1 MTSTGATYRAAIIG
15 HTGRGNYGH
24 GLDIVYQGLPS
35 VEVVAVADPDEA
47 GRKRAQERTG
57 APAAYADFREML
69 KRESPNLVSI
79 APRYLGERVD
89 MVEAASGAGAHIFLE
104 KPMAATLAEADN
116 MLDACAAAG
125 VKMAVAH
132 QSRLHPATLHAVELV
147 RQGEIGKLRLARGYG
162 KMDHRGGG
170 EDLMALGTH
179 ILDMMRLF
187 TGDARWVSGDLV
199 VGSRLAGPEDVRQAG
214 DEIGPIAGDG
224 LRATIGFE
232 GGAVGM
238 FESFTNLCSP
248 SAGSPCSLFAVDLV
262 GEEGQLSLQG
272 GVAKGLYKHP
282 HPYAVP
288 GASADRWES
297 VPVPSAAPG
306 EMAGTKA
313 PPGVDLMQTANQ
325 RIVLDLLAAV
335 EEGREPLGSGERAR
349 AALELIQAVTA
360 AHKAGGRVA
369 LPLQDRTHPLG

>member
-248 SAGSPCSLFAVDLV
+248 SAGSPVPCSPSTWSGRRGNSPCR
-262 GEEGQLSLQG
+262 GELPRG
-272 GVAKGLYKHP
+272 YTNIHTP
-282 HPYAVP
+282 TRFP
-288 GASADRWES
+288 
-297 VPVPSAAPG
+297 
-306 EMAGTKA
+306 A
-313 PPGVDLMQTANQ
+313 PPPTA
-325 RIVLDLLAAV
+325 
-335 EEGREPLGSGERAR
+335 GRASRCRAPPPAR
-349 AALELIQAVTA
+349 WPAPRRPPGWT
-360 AHKAGGRVA
+360 
-369 LPLQDRTHPLG
+369 